1 MNRATG
7 IRCLLALS
15 LSLLSTSRALAEETP
30 SSDAA
35 RGGGGRILL
44 LVDARAG
51 ALATRVAAELSTLGF
66 SVLARAQDQSAAQ
79 LSAEARAVG
88 ALAAIWIG
96 PTAEGN
102 VEITVLDRVTGKIVR
117 REVLGQS
124 LEDPT
129 MRELVALR
137 ASELLRAS
145 LMELEA
151 PHPPRGD
158 VAPSAVVARVVSS
171 PSTSQRAGRRLVLGA
186 QSGVLL
192 VPGLSAAPLFELSAD
207 ARVGPRLR
215 LGLGVGGQL
224 TASRRFVAHGR
235 IEALARWL
243 SVGAEL
249 LLLPSRDDGKV
260 ALGLDVRALLIAL
273 SAQGAPTD
281 ASDRGQSGFVWAPGA
296 RIGLPLRVRLSNE
309 LRWVLEPAIGYTTDA
324 IALRADGQRLQ
335 DWGRP
340 WVQWSTGLELELP

>member
-1 MNRATG
+1 
-7 IRCLLALS
+7 
-15 LSLLSTSRALAEETP
+15 
-30 SSDAA
+30 
-35 RGGGGRILL
+35 
-44 LVDARAG
+44 
-51 ALATRVAAELSTLGF
+51 
-66 SVLARAQDQSAAQ
+66 
-79 LSAEARAVG
+79 
-88 ALAAIWIG
+88 
-96 PTAEGN
+96 
-102 VEITVLDRVTGKIVR
+102 
-117 REVLGQS
+117 
-124 LEDPT
+124 
-129 MRELVALR
+129 
-137 ASELLRAS
+137 
-145 LMELEA
+145 
-151 PHPPRGD
+151 
-158 VAPSAVVARVVSS
+158 
-171 PSTSQRAGRRLVLGA
+171 VLGA
-186 QSGVLL
+186 QSGVLW
-192 VPGLSAAPLFELSAD
+192 VPGLSAAPLLELSAD
-207 ARVGPRLR
+207 AHVGQRLR

-224 TASRRFVAHGR
+224 TASRRFVTHGR

-296 RIGLPLRVRLSNE
+296 RIGLPLRVRVSNE